1 MQYRLD
7 LGKIN
12 LLLIKRDLNSKKQRQ
27 KLKHF
32 PYVSPFPMFNFIPSF
47 LTPLPPLPG
56 SSGGIRSRGLWS
68 DHNTLSLPFLYF
80 PLLQHR
86 PSHWAAVLQELLLC
100 GSSPSG
106 TVPLG
111 NTHLVQCGILHGL
124 QEFLLQLLLPIL
136 ILWPWNS
143 QGFCLPHTVRQW
155 FLLS

>member
-1 MQYRLD
+1 MPI
-7 LGKIN
+7 KIEQ
-12 LLLIKRDLNSKKQRQ
+12 DGKKQRQ

-32 PYVSPFPMFNFIPSF
+32 PHTSPFPMFNFIPSF

-56 SSGGIRSRGLWS
+56 SSGWIRSRGLWS
-68 DHNTLSLPFLYF
+68 DHNTLSLPFLYLYF

-86 PSHWAAVLQELLLC
+86 LSHWAAVLQELLLR

-111 NTHLVQCGILHGL
+111 NTHLVQCGILHRL
-124 QEFLLQLLLPIL
+124 YEFLLQLLLPLL

-143 QGFCLPHTVRQW
+143 QGFCLPHTARQW